1 MTDIEQLKHTLSQAD
16 KPLFAVLDGA
26 QFGDLPAAL
35 LDGGFFHQSLY
46 LDRGDGNRERL
57 ATAPHLVW
65 LDRER
70 QGRPDMQGENG
81 SLPVPELVDRLLN
94 MVGKTSAAVFWQ
106 CEAGGDIL
114 YRHLRTINMIL
125 VPDETETDYGKS
137 YEASPLASAEDAG
150 NSMRGTNKG
159 YVPVLF
165 RHADANVMAQV
176 LPSLSHAQRA
186 RLFGPADAIA
196 FLPDASWSETSG
208 MMEARREED
217 LQEPGRG
224 MLKLEKENIDAIGI
238 SRDRATARNIAA
250 YLRDVSAERGTDM
263 QEDKLQTFAMRSL
276 KESRGFGVET
286 EAGHCRWAYMSL
298 VTSGQLGRNPSV
310 REVMQ
315 ADAPGYTADMRVT
328 MLMRQTIASLK
339 NQAARENG

>member
-1 MTDIEQLKHTLSQAD
+1 MTDTERLRRTLSLAE
-16 KPLFAVLDGA
+16 KPSFAVLDGA
-26 QFGDLPAAL
+26 QFNDLPAAL
-35 LDGGFFHQSLY
+35 LDGGFFHQPLY

-57 ATAPHLVW
+57 ATAPQLVW

-70 QGRPDMQGENG
+70 PDRPDMQGERTRA
-81 SLPVPELVDRLLN
+81 PVPQLVDRLLQL
-94 MVGKTSAAVFWQ
+94 VGTAPAAVFWQ
-106 CEAGGDIL
+106 CEAGGDAL

-125 VPDETETDYGKS
+125 VPDETETDYGKP
-137 YEASPLASAEDAG
+137 YEASPSPPEENEADRTSP
-150 NSMRGTNKG
+150 RGG
-159 YVPVLF
+159 YAAVIF

-176 LPSLSHAQRA
+176 LPSLSRAQFS
-186 RLFGPADAIA
+186 RLIGPAEAILFSPDKA
-196 FLPDASWSETSG
+196 WDEAEGIMGAKRTDDLPAPD
-208 MMEARREED
+208 
-217 LQEPGRG
+217 RG
-224 MLKLEKENIDAIGI
+224 MLKLERENIDAISI
-238 SRDRATARNIAA
+238 RRDRAAARNVAD
-250 YLRDVSAERGTDM
+250 YLKEVAPDRSGDM
-263 QEDKLQTFAMRSL
+263 QDEKLQTFALQSIR
-276 KESRGFGVET
+276 ESKSFGVET